1 MLFSILFFIAAIT
14 NTIFAHCHF
23 VAANHRL
30 HHHEE
35 QNKGEYV
42 GYYFQYPNLLFIT
55 TESFVNPYFNK
66 RFLINYLQQDL
77 SSCIGGQGTL
87 PYVQNT
93 QQSPSLGFSNV
104 LQFVQV

>member
-1 MLFSILFFIAAIT
+1 MLFFIAAIT
-14 NTIFAHCHF
+14 NTIFAHSIT
-23 VAANHRL
+23 VTAYNRL
-30 HHHEE
+30 HHYEE

-42 GYYFQYPNLLFIT
+42 GYYFQYLYLLFIN

-87 PYVQNT
+87 P
-93 QQSPSLGFSNV
+93 
-104 LQFVQV
+104 